1 VLWLRSS
8 PTTKREPSNPPTKS
22 LENHIIDGAFT
33 QPKPSPKWKVTN
45 SFEPRRTAPKSQN
58 KPKAKTTAPLG
69 AARSEFI
76 EQRVRYAHAIVAYH
90 AGFEVD
96 GTGDSEYAG
105 AQALGGKQMEKAR
118 RAMLRIVALLSD
130 EARPV
135 TPLELN
141 AMGGVLR
148 LMAEDTENYGFG
160 DHLHQKVRHAEWR
173 RERNWDRTFSA

>member
-1 VLWLRSS
+1 MARA
-8 PTTKREPSNPPTKS
+8 KRVHST
-22 LENHIIDGAFT
+22 
-33 QPKPSPKWKVTN
+33 
-45 SFEPRRTAPKSQN
+45 PRRTASKSKN
-58 KPKAKTTAPLG
+58 KPKAKTTTPPDAE
-69 AARSEFI
+69 RSEII
-76 EQRVRYAHAIVAYH
+76 EQCVRYAHAMAAYP

-105 AQALGGKQMEKAR
+105 AQVLGGKQMEKAR

-148 LMAEDTENYGFG
+148 LVAQDTENYGNLQPWESVLG
-160 DHLHQKVRHAEWR
+160 LVARAIKAQVPEEEA
-173 RERNWDRTFSA
+173 A

>member
-1 VLWLRSS
+1 MAKATRVLSTPRKTAS
-8 PTTKREPSNPPTKS
+8 KS
-22 LENHIIDGAFT
+22 
-33 QPKPSPKWKVTN
+33 K
-45 SFEPRRTAPKSQN
+45 N
-58 KPKAKTTAPLG
+58 KPKAKTTAPPDV
-69 AARSEFI
+69 ARSEII
-76 EQRVRYAHAIVAYH
+76 EQCVRYAQAMAAYH

-148 LMAEDTENYGFG
+148 LMARDTENYGSLQPWESEFLG
-160 DHLHQKVRHAEWR
+160 LVARAIKAQVPEEEA
-173 RERNWDRTFSA
+173 A